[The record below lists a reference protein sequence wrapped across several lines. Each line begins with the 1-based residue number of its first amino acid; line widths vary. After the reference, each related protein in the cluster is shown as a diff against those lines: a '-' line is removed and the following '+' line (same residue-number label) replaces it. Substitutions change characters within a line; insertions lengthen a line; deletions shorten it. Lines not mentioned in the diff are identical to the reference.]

1 MKKDLFRKEV
11 VEKIT
16 SPDGMNEYVKVI
28 KPSVWLVLAGI
39 AIAVVGTVIF
49 TAYTGYRVM
58 DLFFG
63 MLPE

>member
-16 SPDGMNEYVKVI
+16 SPDGLNEYVKVI
-28 KPSVWLVLAGI
+28 KPSVWMILGGI
-39 AIAVVGTVIF
+39 AIAAIGTTFFRIF
-49 TAYTGYRVM
+49 TGYRVL

-63 MLPE
+63 MLS